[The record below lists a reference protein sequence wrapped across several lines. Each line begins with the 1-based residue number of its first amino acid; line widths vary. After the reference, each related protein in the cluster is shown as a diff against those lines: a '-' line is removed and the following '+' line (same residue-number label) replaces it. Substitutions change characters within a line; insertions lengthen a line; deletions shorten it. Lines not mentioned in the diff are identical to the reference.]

1 MIVINQIMEEQMIII
16 NNKKAILVEDRS
28 DRQIIADQGIM
39 KIINQIDIA
48 ERTEIIKKI
57 REETIIIDQKKI
69 TPVMIILYQVDRKKI
84 SIGAKRKKWM
94 KRLTIDY
101 EI

>member
-1 MIVINQIMEEQMIII
+1 MIVIDQIMEEQAIII
-16 NNKKAILVEDRS
+16 NNKKATLVEDRS

-39 KIINQIDIA
+39 KIINQIDIV

-69 TPVMIILYQVDRKKI
+69 TPVMLILYQVDRKKI
-84 SIGAKRKKWM
+84 SIGAKRKK
-94 KRLTIDY
+94 
-101 EI
+101 

>member
-1 MIVINQIMEEQMIII
+1 MIVIDQIMEEQAIII
-16 NNKKAILVEDRS
+16 NNKKATLVEDRS

-84 SIGAKRKKWM
+84 SIGAKRKK
-94 KRLTIDY
+94 
-101 EI
+101 

>member
-1 MIVINQIMEEQMIII
+1 MIVINQIMEEQVIII

-69 TPVMIILYQVDRKKI
+69 TPVMIILYQVDRKRI
-84 SIGAKRKKWM
+84 SIGAKRKK
-94 KRLTIDY
+94 
-101 EI
+101 

>member
-1 MIVINQIMEEQMIII
+1 MIVINQITEEQVIII

-84 SIGAKRKKWM
+84 SIGAKRKK
-94 KRLTIDY
+94 
-101 EI
+101 

>member
-1 MIVINQIMEEQMIII
+1 MIVINQIMEEQVIII

-84 SIGAKRKKWM
+84 SIGAKRKK
-94 KRLTIDY
+94 
-101 EI
+101 